1 MANMENNTTGSTQ
14 QGTLQGNGEGV
25 QSAQRNQQQE
35 RTFTQDEVNRIVQER
50 LARVKASQ
58 EPDEREL
65 ALQTRENALY
75 AREKVAEF
83 GLPKELADELNGMD
97 KATVDKCIK
106 IIAPFAKKASE
117 PILNAVGP
125 TNGGGMDTS
134 DSAIR
139 AAMGLKK
146 K

>member
-1 MANMENNTTGSTQ
+1 MEEMNKNTSTEGQQ
-14 QGTLQGNGEGV
+14 QGAGEGT
-25 QSAQRNQQQE
+25 QGAQQQE

-50 LARVKASQ
+50 LARAKASQ

-65 ALQTRENALY
+65 ALQARENALY
-75 AREKVAEF
+75 AREKVTEF
-83 GLPKELADELNGMD
+83 GLPKELVEDLKGMD

-106 IIAPFAKKASE
+106 IIVPFARKSSE
-117 PILNAVGP
+117 PIFNAVGP
-125 TNGGGMDTS
+125 INDRDLNTS

>member
-25 QSAQRNQQQE
+25 QSAQQNQQQE

-106 IIAPFAKKASE
+106 IIDRKS
-117 PILNAVGP
+117 VV
-125 TNGGGMDTS
+125 
-134 DSAIR
+134 
-139 AAMGLKK
+139 
-146 K
+146 

>member
-1 MANMENNTTGSTQ
+1 MENMGNSNTTNNTQ
-14 QGTLQGNGEGV
+14 QGTQQAG
-25 QSAQRNQQQE
+25 QSGE
-35 RTFTQDEVNRIVQER
+35 RTFTQEDVNRIVQER
-50 LARVKASQ
+50 LARVKTSN
-58 EPDEREL
+58 EPDDREVE
-65 ALQTRENALY
+65 LQMRENALY

-83 GLPKELADELNGMD
+83 GLPKELTDEFKGMD

-125 TNGGGMDTS
+125 TNGGDPATS

-139 AAMGLKK
+139 AAMGLKRK
-146 K
+146 

>member
-1 MANMENNTTGSTQ
+1 MADMGNNVTNNTQ
-14 QGTLQGNGEGV
+14 QGT
-25 QSAQRNQQQE
+25 QQAGQAGE
-35 RTFTQDEVNRIVQER
+35 RTFTQEEVNRIVQER

-65 ALQTRENALY
+65 TLQARENALY
-75 AREKVAEF
+75 VSEKIAEN
-83 GLPKELADELNGMD
+83 GLPKELAEEFKGMD
-97 KATVDKCIK
+97 KTTIDKCIK

-125 TNGGGMDTS
+125 TNGGGLDAS

-139 AAMGLKK
+139 AAMGLNKR
-146 K
+146 